1 MEGEQKMLEVYV
13 LVPVRKSFA
22 TIFMS
27 VLSLVLALVL
37 LLFTCVGGWT
47 LGPFAVAFV
56 ALWYYLMFRVYKEF
70 EYSYFDGEVRFA
82 KVMNKSRRKAI
93 VSYIM
98 EEVVMIAP
106 AGDRSIYKYEEDK
119 SLKVKDFTS
128 HNKLKPYY
136 VMVIQKGG
144 DTSLIKFE
152 PDEKY
157 LDAVEFKYKQ
167 KVVRSVG
174 P

>member
-1 MEGEQKMLEVYV
+1 MLEVYV

-22 TIFMS
+22 TIFLS

-37 LLFTCVGGWT
+37 LLFTCMAGT
-47 LGPFAVAFV
+47 LFGPLAVVFA
-56 ALWYYLMFRVYKEF
+56 ALWYYLMFRAYKEY

-93 VSYIM
+93 TSYIM

-106 AGDRSIYKYEEDK
+106 AGYRSIYKYEQDK

-128 HNKLKPYY
+128 HNKFKPDY

-144 DTSLIKFE
+144 ETSLIKFE
-152 PDEKY
+152 PDEQY

-167 KVVRSVG
+167 KVIRSVA